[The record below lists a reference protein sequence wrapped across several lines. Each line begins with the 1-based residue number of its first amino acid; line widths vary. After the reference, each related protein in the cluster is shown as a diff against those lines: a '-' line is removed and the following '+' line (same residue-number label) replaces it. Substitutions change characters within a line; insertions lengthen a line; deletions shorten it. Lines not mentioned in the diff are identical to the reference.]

1 MPGPCVLE
9 KHRDVGGQLHQQSQE
24 VDRLRAALLGRA
36 LLFGTTHSPS
46 RPSIKSSLDILPTH
60 THHTHTTHHSLSF
73 SFSHTHT
80 HTQGQGNIYSDDE
93 QTRDQSK
100 FERFCEELTENSEA
114 AITKVLEHVLYLQ
127 KNNFYIYKTVRPP
140 SPRFFI
146 CLLRI
151 QANMSYIYKTT
162 TSISTKEQLLYL
174 QENNCYICKRTS
186 EREQVS

>member
-1 MPGPCVLE
+1 MCQKRPIMCQNRPTLDPPGKAFYISYP
-9 KHRDVGGQLHQQSQE
+9 
-24 VDRLRAALLGRA
+24 
-36 LLFGTTHSPS
+36 P
-46 RPSIKSSLDILPTH
+46 
-60 THHTHTTHHSLSF
+60 THTTHHSLSF

-93 QTRDQSK
+93 QTRDQSR

-114 AITKVLEHVLYLQ
+114 AITKVLEHVLHLQ

-146 CLLRI
+146 RLLRI
-151 QANMSYIYKTT
+151 QANMFYIYKRT

-174 QENNCYICKRTS
+174 QENI
-186 EREQVS
+186 